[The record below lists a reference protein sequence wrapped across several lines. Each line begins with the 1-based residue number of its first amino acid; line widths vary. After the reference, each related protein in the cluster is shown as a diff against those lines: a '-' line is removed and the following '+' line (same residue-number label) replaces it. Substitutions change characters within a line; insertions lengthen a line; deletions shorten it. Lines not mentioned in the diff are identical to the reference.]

1 MLKSHVVEQMFDR
14 SALRICAARSD
25 LPIAMGMG
33 LRVSHDDLSKRPP
46 PCLRGTTSF
55 PDKAS
60 YKQVFKIGCR
70 HTDRLAVVGG

>member
-1 MLKSHVVEQMFDR
+1 MFKSHVVEQMFDR
-14 SALRICAARSD
+14 SALRICAAGPE

-33 LRVSHDDLSKRPP
+33 LRISHDDLSKRMP
-46 PCLRGTTSF
+46 PCLRGTPPF

-70 HTDRLAVVGG
+70 HTDRLAAVGG